1 MFFTATMNKRR
12 VYVIATLGLSAF
24 LIWFFLGRE
33 QQKSESQELV
43 KIALREVGNQILLKQ
58 QDSTSLVLPVIA
70 VEASVYELSFERPI
84 SFKPNDLVNYVSE
97 SFERAKL
104 TDTYQVETLNC
115 DDHEVA
121 YSYQMSQNKE
131 ETLVPCAG
139 RELPESC
146 YTIQVHFASQDE
158 SILGGQWLLYLL
170 LFLVFIA
177 FEAYFYLKKG
187 KQNDPEINAD
197 FEAIGSFKFYP
208 EQNKLIKEAVEIGLS
223 KKECELLA
231 IFISQPNQVIR
242 RDELTKRVWEDNG
255 VIVGRSLDTYVSKLR
270 KKLSDDDR
278 IKITNVHGVGY
289 KLEVKR

>member
-1 MFFTATMNKRR
+1 MNKRR
-12 VYVIATLGLSAF
+12 IYTIATLGVFVF
-24 LIWFFLGRE
+24 LIWFFFE
-33 QQKSESQELV
+33 KQQQKSESPELV

-58 QDSTSLVLPVIA
+58 LDSTSLVLPVVA
-70 VEASVYELSFERPI
+70 KEASMYELSFERPI
-84 SFKPNDLVNYVSE
+84 SFRPNHLVTYVSE
-97 SFERAKL
+97 SFEKVKL
-104 TDTYQVETLNC
+104 TDSYQVETINC

-121 YSYQMSQNKE
+121 YSYQMSQNQE

-139 RELPESC
+139 RELPVGC
-146 YTIQVHFASQDE
+146 YTIQVRFASQDG
-158 SILGGQWLLYLL
+158 STLGGHWLLYLL
-170 LFLVFIA
+170 LFLLFIA

-187 KQNDPEINAD
+187 NQKEPEINTD

-231 IFISQPNQVIR
+231 IFISQPNQVIK